1 MKIAETFARPIDRP
15 INGVIKADQQDAEF
29 VWQELDEY
37 VVTRELD
44 KHFRAFVSAFLNAS
58 DNPGNPEIWGRIG
71 VWVSGFFGSGKS
83 HFIKILAYLLSNQVA
98 EKEGV
103 QRNAVDFFDPS
114 VANPKIFDAMFF
126 ADLKRAVAVDTDV
139 ILFNIDSKS
148 DTSKKD
154 PILRAFMNVLN
165 ERLGYSPNQP
175 EIADLERQLD
185 LKGKYKAFNDI
196 YRELTG
202 DEWAEQR
209 DAFFLNADSIKA
221 ALAKT
226 LGQSEQSYDAWID
239 DPDRVFNLSPET
251 FAERVKSYL
260 DQRGP
265 KHRIIFLVDEIG
277 QFIGQDGQLMVRLQ
291 TIVENLGTICQG
303 RAWVVVTSQED
314 IDAVLG
320 QMTTSRENDFSKIQ
334 GRFKTRLSL
343 SSANVDEVIQSRLL
357 TKTVE
362 ATKLLKPVYEKNAD
376 ILKNQLAFTN
386 IGTTFKSYANS
397 DYFAAIYPFAPYQ
410 FPLLQKIFEAIRK
423 YGATGMHLARGERS
437 MLDAFQVAAV
447 SAGKKDIGAL
457 VPLHDFYPAIE
468 SFLDTTVKAT
478 IVGADDNPS
487 LMPLDGSVLKA
498 MFLIRYVE
506 EMRGTLDNVVTLFV
520 DQIDMDRLALRAR
533 IEESLQRLESQTLL
547 RRNGEEF
554 FFLTDEE
561 REIARDIKNVD
572 LLAADDAKAIAG
584 LIYGEVL
591 GDNRTFRYAE
601 SKKDFQYTRLCDLH
615 PYGARVDGD
624 LVVLVVTPIAD
635 DYGDWNEAKCILKSG
650 ENDGQ
655 VIVKLREDKLLA
667 RELREYLQ
675 TEKFITRK
683 NDDGLAPRTK
693 AILKDRAD
701 ENRARKARLVIL
713 LGSMFSDAEFF
724 AAGKAVNSKG
734 EKPSVRLD
742 NALTYLVKNT
752 FPKLGYL
759 QHLVAEPQKEVRAV
773 LLAPDTQEP
782 SLGLYGA
789 QVNATALKEVAD
801 FVRLMGD
808 ANRRVILNDLVQDKF
823 SKRPYGWPEWQT
835 VLLVARLVVAGE
847 FSLIQN
853 AVAMSRETAAVTLQ
867 SVQQWRSIIVVK
879 RQTVDAVLLQQAR
892 NLAKDVFGQMGPD
905 GEDALDAF
913 VRAQSQQWI
922 IKLTGYKAL
931 AETGNFPGATAINE
945 AISFLRRLVASADSY
960 ALIQFFVSGKDE
972 SRSFADRSA
981 DIDNFYTNQRPVWDR
996 LRQKTTEFQI
1006 NQHEIDKS
1014 EPAKAALSRMQMILA
1029 HLEPY
1034 PLIKEVAGLISA
1046 VQTVNDSALGLRR
1059 VQVLGRVNTFLSE
1072 VTTALGQ
1079 VEATSELR
1087 HASLAPLQSLR
1098 SSVNT
1103 DLSIPS
1109 ILQAARIAEDLKD
1122 DALEA
1127 IEKFAKAK
1135 QATAPNGPVPTP
1147 IFRKPRVVRIVDLKK
1162 TPGFLDSRE
1171 DVDRFIADLKAV
1183 CDDALAANEPI
1194 DLR

>member
-1 MKIAETFARPIDRP
+1 MKIAKTFARPIDRP
-15 INGVIKADQQDAEF
+15 INGVIKADQKDAES

-58 DNPGNPEIWGRIG
+58 DNPSNPEIWGRIG

-98 EKEGV
+98 EKAGV

-114 VANPKIFDAMFF
+114 DVNPKIHDAMFF

-185 LKGKYKAFNDI
+185 LKGKYEAFNDT

-202 DEWAEQR
+202 DEWVEQR

-277 QFIGQDGQLMVRLQ
+277 QFIGQDGQMMVRLQ
-291 TIVENLGTICQG
+291 TIVENLGTVCKG

-357 TKTVE
+357 SKTPD
-362 ATKLLKPVYEKNAD
+362 ATKVLKPIYEKNAD

-386 IGTTFKSYANS
+386 IGTTFKSYADS

-447 SAGKKDIGAL
+447 AAGKKDIGAL

-468 SFLDTTVKAT
+468 SFLDTAVKAT

-487 LMPLDGSVLKA
+487 LKPLDGSVLKA

-591 GDNRTFRYAE
+591 ADNRNFRYAE

-615 PYGARVDGD
+615 PYGTRVDGD
-624 LVVLVVTPIAD
+624 LVVLMVTPIAD
-635 DYGDWNEAKCILKSG
+635 DYGDWNEARCILKSG

-701 ENRARKARLVIL
+701 ENRMRKARLVTL

-734 EKPSVRLD
+734 EKPSVRLE

-759 QHLVAEPQKEVRAV
+759 QHLAAEPQKEVRAV

-782 SLGLYGA
+782 TLGLDGKQA
-789 QVNATALKEVAD
+789 NATALKEVAD

-808 ANRRVILNDLVQDKF
+808 ANRRVILNDLAQDKF

-835 VLLVARLVVAGE
+835 ILLVARLVVAGQV
-847 FSLIQN
+847 SLIQN
-853 AVAMSRETAAVTLQ
+853 AVAMSREAAAEVLR
-867 SVQQWRSIIVVK
+867 SVQQWRNIIVVK
-879 RQTVDAVLLQQAR
+879 RQTV
-892 NLAKDVFGQMGPD
+892 DVFGQMGPD

-913 VRAQSQQWI
+913 VRTQSQQWI

-945 AISFLRRLVASADSY
+945 SISFLRRLVANADSY

-972 SRSFADRSA
+972 ARSFADRTA

-1006 NQHEIDKS
+1006 NQHEIEKN
-1014 EPAKAALSRMQMILA
+1014 EPSKAALSRMQMILA
-1029 HLEPY
+1029 HPEPY
-1034 PLIKEVAGLISA
+1034 PLIKEVAVLISV
-1046 VQTVNDSALGLRR
+1046 VQTVNDAALGSRR
-1059 VQVLGRVNTFLSE
+1059 AQVLGRVDTFISE

-1087 HASLAPLQSLR
+1087 HASLASLQSLR
-1098 SSVNT
+1098 SSVEI

-1135 QATAPNGPVPTP
+1135 QPAVPNGPAPPPV
-1147 IFRKPRVVRIVDLKK
+1147 FRKPRVVRIIDLKK

-1171 DVDRFIADLKAV
+1171 DVDRFLADLKAV